1 MYTVTV
7 AFQADRE
14 FEFHVHADDVAGL
27 DQSSAREWLHEEF
40 DELECTP
47 TNPMGKVLV
56 LDMILNVAK
65 YGGESRFEQG
75 GEWAKKFAVVTAA
88 ALDRPAVR
96 VDVASFVVG

>member
-7 AFQADRE
+7 AFRADRE

-47 TNPMGKVLV
+47 PT
-56 LDMILNVAK
+56 
-65 YGGESRFEQG
+65 R
-75 GEWAKKFAVVTAA
+75 WARCWCST
-88 ALDRPAVR
+88 
-96 VDVASFVVG
+96 